1 MSSVLHKR
9 ALAKQLPL
17 HFPLWQ
23 VWTLTRRHR
32 KFWFYALLVNCQ
44 CKWLMPSGATQNDLR
59 AVRSSHFA
67 VATICASNC
76 ASLKTVSMSS
86 LQHREGF
93 SITSIAERLISAR
106 SRLSCSM
113 KPMRCSEW
121 VSSTMSTKFFL
132 RRRLVDALH
141 FSQPPCRSG
150 FARSPVNTCR
160 PLSKFPLP
168 LRQRPI
174 PILSNAT
181 GL

>member
-1 MSSVLHKR
+1 MSWVLHKR
-9 ALAKQLPL
+9 GRAKQLPSR
-17 HFPLWQ
+17 FPLWQ
-23 VWTLTRRHR
+23 AWTLIQRHR
-32 KFWFYALLVNCQ
+32 KYWCYALLASCQ
-44 CKWLMPSGATQNDLR
+44 CKSLMPSGATQNGLR
-59 AVRSSHFA
+59 AARSSHFA
-67 VATICASNC
+67 GATICGSNC
-76 ASLKTVSMSS
+76 ANLKTGFMSS

-113 KPMRCSEW
+113 KPMRCSGW
-121 VSSTMSTKFFL
+121 VSSTMSIKFFL
-132 RRRLVDALH
+132 RRRLVDALL

-150 FARSPVNTCR
+150 FARSQASTCR
-160 PLSKFPLP
+160 PQSRFLLP